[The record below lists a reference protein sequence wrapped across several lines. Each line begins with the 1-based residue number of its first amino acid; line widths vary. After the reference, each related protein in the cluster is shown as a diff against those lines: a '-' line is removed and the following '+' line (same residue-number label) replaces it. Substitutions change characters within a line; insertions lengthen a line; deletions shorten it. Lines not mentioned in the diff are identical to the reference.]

1 MAVRPAHGEG
11 ANEMGV
17 AACLVTLGEQFLLD
31 PLHRDHEILALAGP
45 AGGVN
50 TGAPVERIDPE
61 AAVVGAGWE
70 AREVRRPPRLP
81 IRLVDEGGPGFV
93 GLVTVK
99 VGGRELLSPGG
110 TAQVGVV

>member
-50 TGAPVERIDPE
+50 TGAPVERIYAA

-70 AREVRRPPRLP
+70 AREARRQPRLQL
-81 IRLVDEGGPGFV
+81 RVFDELVSGVVRFGMV
-93 GLVTVK
+93 Q
-99 VGGRELLSPGG
+99 VGGWDGLSAGG
-110 TAQVGVV
+110 TRW